1 MIWIILGV
9 AYFALSGAAQAFDD
23 HFEGDPRDWDGE

>member
-1 MIWIILGV
+1 MIWLFLGIAFLGLRGV
-9 AYFALSGAAQAFDD
+9 SQAFDD